1 MTTTNAAKASEVRL
15 LRAVSKALKPF
26 DTDLADLERL
36 AQEQSKAVSD
46 HAKKSEEHELADV
59 RRFLQ
64 VHAEISKLN
73 HSLEF
78 LHNRID
84 LMHDQLIE
92 GFRNLGAQ
100 ITKRDPNEVTPPVRR
115 GRNGQ

>member
-26 DTDLADLERL
+26 DTDLADLEKRAETHDQRL
-36 AQEQSKAVSD
+36 Q
-46 HAKKSEEHELADV
+46 EHEKADNA
-59 RRFLQ
+59 RFMQ
-64 VHAEISKLN
+64 AQQGIAELHHEVAFMKN
-73 HSLEF
+73 HLE
-78 LHNRID
+78 LI
-84 LMHDQLIE
+84 HDQMLD